1 MSFNSVLVT
10 GGAGYVGSV
19 LTRKLV
25 EKNYDVKV
33 VDSLVF
39 GDDGIL
45 SLIKNKKIEFY
56 NIDIRNTLELDKIIK
71 NIDCVIHLA
80 AIVGEPL
87 CKKIPEAAKQI
98 NELATKNLV
107 NICKKNQVKR
117 FVFASTCSN
126 YGSSSQI
133 VDESSNVNPLSL
145 YSECKINSEKF
156 ILEKNNE
163 DFQTCILRFATAHG
177 LSPRMRFDLLVQEFL
192 RDAYVDK
199 KISIFGQDYWRP
211 LIHVNDMADA
221 CMSVLNAPSELIS
234 GEIFNVGSSTENY
247 TKNQLAQIIQK
258 FLPDSKIEIINSKND
273 PRNYRVSF
281 EKIKNNLNFQPKKSV
296 EESVKE
302 ILTKIKS
309 NELNPRD
316 SEFSNIS
323 KLTEKIE
330 SLSSYKF
337 DENL

>member
-1 MSFNSVLVT
+1 MNFNSVLVT

-25 EKNYDVKV
+25 EKSFDVKV
-33 VDSLVF
+33 VDTLVF
-39 GDDGIL
+39 GDDGIS

-156 ILEKNNE
+156 ILEK
-163 DFQTCILRFATAHG
+163 R
-177 LSPRMRFDLLVQEFL
+177 
-192 RDAYVDK
+192 
-199 KISIFGQDYWRP
+199 
-211 LIHVNDMADA
+211 
-221 CMSVLNAPSELIS
+221 
-234 GEIFNVGSSTENY
+234 
-247 TKNQLAQIIQK
+247 
-258 FLPDSKIEIINSKND
+258 
-273 PRNYRVSF
+273 
-281 EKIKNNLNFQPKKSV
+281 
-296 EESVKE
+296 
-302 ILTKIKS
+302 
-309 NELNPRD
+309 
-316 SEFSNIS
+316 
-323 KLTEKIE
+323 
-330 SLSSYKF
+330 
-337 DENL
+337 

>member
-1 MSFNSVLVT
+1 MSFNSVLIT

-199 KISIFGQDYWRP
+199 RISIFGQDYWRP